1 MKNWDVKVHTYNPDH
16 SAILVVQAET
26 KDEAE
31 QAVRDH
37 IKTIWPTDEIREL
50 VVEPSVLDMPN
61 RAQRRA
67 K

>member
-1 MKNWDVKVHTYNPDH
+1 MKNWDAKVHTYNHEH
-16 SAILVVQAET
+16 SAILVVQADTE
-26 KDEAE
+26 DEAK

-37 IKTIWPTDEIREL
+37 IKSIWPNDEIREL